1 MEIPDELPCVIHG
14 IVENGDVV
22 LIMGAGSIGK
32 VAAWV
37 SKTAKKLVAIG

>member
-1 MEIPDELPCVIHG
+1 
-14 IVENGDVV
+14 V